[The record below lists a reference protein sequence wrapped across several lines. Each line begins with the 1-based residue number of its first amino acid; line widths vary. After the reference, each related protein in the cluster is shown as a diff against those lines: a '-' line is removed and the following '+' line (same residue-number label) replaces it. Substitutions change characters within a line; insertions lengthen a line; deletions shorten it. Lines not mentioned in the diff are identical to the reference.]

1 VTESFTLALRVGF
14 SLLVVLG
21 LMWVAA
27 RAFRTKLGTRGLG
40 TLEVLAR
47 QQVGRGA
54 SIALLRV
61 ADRALVVGV
70 TEHGIT
76 LLGDPITDLSTLTA
90 SEPDVAVSLDTDTPG
105 LFAAQRTD
113 AGSSGPAAPGTAG
126 PLSGSLLSPTVW
138 RQALQLIRERTVR
151 RG

>member
-1 VTESFTLALRVGF
+1 MTESLTLALRVGF
-14 SLLVVLG
+14 SLMVVLG
-21 LMWVAA
+21 LMWLAA
-27 RAFRTKLGTRGLG
+27 RMFRSKLTTRGAG

-54 SIALLRV
+54 SVAVLRV

-76 LLGDPITDLSTLTA
+76 LLGEPITDLATLTA
-90 SEPDVAVSLDTDTPG
+90 STPAVEVSLDGGAPG
-105 LFAAQRTD
+105 LFATRRSET
-113 AGSSGPAAPGTAG
+113 GSSASTAAGAAG
-126 PLSGSLLSPTVW
+126 PLRGSLLSPATW
-138 RQALQLIRERTVR
+138 RQVVQLIRERTVR